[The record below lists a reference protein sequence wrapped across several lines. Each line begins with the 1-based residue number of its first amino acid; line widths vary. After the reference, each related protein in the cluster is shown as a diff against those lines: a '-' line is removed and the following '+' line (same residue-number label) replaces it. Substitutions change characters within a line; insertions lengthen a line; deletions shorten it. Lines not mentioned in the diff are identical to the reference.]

1 MVISA
6 LGGVVVLR
14 GGIRSACSVSSRAV
28 SGEARLAGLVGAGIR
43 VWVRLRGRVGGG
55 GCIVIAEFG
64 VEGLHFLH
72 ADIVGCTQFEFVH
85 RDRWV
90 EVDVVGEG
98 AGL

>member
-1 MVISA
+1 
-6 LGGVVVLR
+6 
-14 GGIRSACSVSSRAV
+14 
-28 SGEARLAGLVGAGIR
+28 LAGLAWTGIR
-43 VWVRLRGRVGGG
+43 AWVRLRGRVGGG

-72 ADIVGCTQFEFVH
+72 ADIIGCTQFEFVH
-85 RDRWV
+85 RGGWV